1 MIVVDASVIVKW
13 FAPEPGNAAAQAL
26 VGREL
31 VAPALLRVEVAS
43 ALVKKGMRGELSPDD
58 LKAALA
64 LWFGGLAEGQVALMP
79 DDHDLPEACAIALE
93 LRHPVP
99 DCLYLAA
106 ARRLDSPLIT
116 ADRKFAQRA
125 ATKHS
130 LVEVLGF
137 DRL

>member
-13 FAPEPGNAAAQAL
+13 FAPEPGNIAAKVL

-31 VAPALLRVEVAS
+31 VAPALLRLEVAS
-43 ALVKKGMRGELSPDD
+43 ALVKKGVRRELSSDD
-58 LKAALA
+58 LEAALE
-64 LWFGGLAEGQVALMP
+64 LWFGGLAEGQIELIP
-79 DDHDLPEACAIALE
+79 DAVDLPEACALALE

-116 ADRKFAQRA
+116 ADRKFARRA
-125 ATKHS
+125 ATAHS
-130 LVEVLGF
+130 RVQVLAE
-137 DRL
+137 DQV